1 MVNER
6 GRLVGGY
13 LMRLIGGVAV
23 IFGLLMLFTALSRG
37 DIIGLVLGGVFVVGG
52 AFLLKRSSKIG
63 RGREVAATRRTS

>member
-13 LMRLIGGVAV
+13 LMRLIGGLAV
-23 IFGLLMLFTALSRG
+23 IFGLLMLFSALSRG

-52 AFLLKRSSKIG
+52 AFLLTRSGKIG
-63 RGREVAATRRTS
+63 RVKEVAATRRTG